1 MPVEKSVDLYATG
14 ASVEAAVIEAVER
27 ASLTLRG
34 LKSFEVVEVGG
45 TVDDDGTLA
54 YRVLV
59 RIWFTIKEQ
68 VHE

>member
-1 MPVEKSVDLYATG
+1 MPVEKSIDLYATG
-14 ASVEAAVIEAVER
+14 TSVEAAITEAIER

-34 LKSFEVVEVGG
+34 LTSFEVVEVGG
-45 TVDDDGTLA
+45 TVDDGELT